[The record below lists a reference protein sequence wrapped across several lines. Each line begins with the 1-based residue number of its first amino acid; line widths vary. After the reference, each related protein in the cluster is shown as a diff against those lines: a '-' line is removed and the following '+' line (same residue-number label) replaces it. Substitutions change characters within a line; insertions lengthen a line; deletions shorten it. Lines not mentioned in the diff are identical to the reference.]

1 MRLIGLELSDAGIIV
16 AGATPQQLL
25 EIDGTE
31 KESPGYALPEKN
43 QLVVG
48 KAAEKKAHIYPRL
61 ITSHFW
67 DQLNTEPLDHPGP
80 FIQQNNAEI
89 ASIHMGQIWES
100 VKARGDAIIIAVPG
114 FYHQDQ
120 LGILLG
126 IGNELGLPI
135 KGFVPIALAASN
147 RPFPQKAL
155 FHLDIHLHRTEIIPL
170 NQGEQLTCED
180 PITIA
185 EKGLAD
191 LYRQWV
197 EAVAAE
203 FVRTTRFDPLHQ
215 AISEQELFDRL
226 PVVLNQLQSNS
237 AVDFEMTGRS
247 GNYRIT
253 LTRELFINS
262 GKPLFAD
269 IVGLVQKQLAHHK
282 IPTDGVAIQ
291 LSHRIARLPGLKE
304 SLTAINDVFFIEP
317 AAGAGAVGALRLW
330 GQLSPHEFGQ
340 RVSFFTSRP
349 WQSSIQTEVFTA
361 SDERRKTR
369 QPTHILYK
377 SIAYPLSETPLHIGL
392 DLKPGESGIRIEGQI
407 TGVSGNHCSVELLGG
422 QAVINDLSTDGTFV
436 DDIRVDQTMNL
447 RNGQIIRMGTPGE
460 TLQLIACLDTD
471 ET

>member
-1 MRLIGLELSDAGIIV
+1 MRLIGLELSDAGIIAV
-16 AGATPQQLL
+16 GDTPQQLL

-80 FIQQNNAEI
+80 YTQQNHAEI

-100 VKARGDAIIIAVPG
+100 VKARGDAIIVAVPG
-114 FYHQDQ
+114 SYHQDQ

-135 KGFVPIALAASN
+135 KAFVPIALAASN

-155 FHLDIHLHRTEIIPL
+155 FHLDIHLHRTEIVPL
-170 NQGEQLTCED
+170 NQGEQLTCEE

-185 EKGLAD
+185 EKGLAE
-191 LYRQWV
+191 LYRDWV

-203 FVRTTRFDPLHQ
+203 FVRTTRFDPLHK

-226 PVVLNQLQSNS
+226 PAVLNQLQSNS
-237 AVDFEMTGRS
+237 AVDFEMTSAS

-253 LTRELFINS
+253 LTWELFIKK
-262 GKPLFAD
+262 GKPLFTD
-269 IVGLVQKQLAHHK
+269 IAGIVQKQLARHK
-282 IPTDGVAIQ
+282 TPTDGIVIQ
-291 LSHRIARLPGLKE
+291 LSHRIASLPGLKE
-304 SLTAINDVFFIEP
+304 NLAAINDAEFIEP

-330 GQLSPHEFGQ
+330 DQLSPHDLGQ
-340 RVSFFTSRP
+340 RVSFFTGRP
-349 WQSSIQTEVFTA
+349 WQRSAETEIFTA
-361 SDERRKTR
+361 SDGRRNTR

-377 SIAYPLSETPLHIGL
+377 SLAYPLSETPLHIGL
-392 DLKPGESGIRIEGQI
+392 DLEPGESGIRIESQI
-407 TGVSGNHCSVELLGG
+407 AGVSGNHCSVQLRGG
-422 QAVINDLSTDGTFV
+422 EAIINDLSTAGTFV
-436 DDIRVDQTMNL
+436 DDIRVDQTMNVQ
-447 RNGQIIRMGTPGE
+447 NGQIIRVGIPGE
-460 TLQLIACLDTD
+460 TLQLIACLDND

>member
-1 MRLIGLELSDAGIIV
+1 MRLLGLELSDAGIIV
-16 AGATPQQLL
+16 AGGTPERLL
-25 EIDGTE
+25 EIDGRDT
-31 KESPGYALPEKN
+31 ESPGYALPEKN

-80 FIQQNNAEI
+80 YTQQNHAEI

-100 VKARGDAIIIAVPG
+100 VKTRGDAIIVAVPG
-114 FYHQDQ
+114 SYHQDQ
-120 LGILLG
+120 LVILLG

-155 FHLDIHLHRTEIIPL
+155 FHLDIHLHRTEIMPL
-170 NQGEQLTCED
+170 NQGEQLTCEE

-185 EKGLAD
+185 EKGLVE
-191 LYRQWV
+191 LYRDWV

-203 FVRTTRFDPLHQ
+203 FVRSTRFDPLHK

-226 PVVLNQLQSNS
+226 PAVLNQLQNNS
-237 AVDFEMTGRS
+237 AVDFEMTSGS

-253 LTRELFINS
+253 LTRELFLKKD
-262 GKPLFAD
+262 KPLFTD
-269 IVGLVQKQLAHHK
+269 IAGIVQKQLAGHK
-282 IPTDGVAIQ
+282 TPPDGVVIQ

-304 SLTAINDVFFIEP
+304 NLAAINDALFIEP

-330 GQLSPHEFGQ
+330 DQLSPHDLGQ
-340 RVSFFTSRP
+340 HVSFFTGRP
-349 WQSSIQTEVFTA
+349 WQRSAENEIFTGSA
-361 SDERRKTR
+361 GHRKTR

-377 SIAYPLSETPLHIGL
+377 SLAYPLSETPLHIGL
-392 DLKPGESGIRIEGQI
+392 DLKPGESGIRIESQI
-407 TGVSGNHCSVELLGG
+407 AGVSGNHCSVELRGG
-422 QAVINDLSTDGTFV
+422 QAVVNDFSTHGTFV
-436 DDIRVDQTMNL
+436 NDIRVEDSTTLQL
-447 RNGQIIRMGTPGE
+447 GQVIRVGTPGE
-460 TLQLIACLDTD
+460 QLQVIACVELDK
-471 ET
+471 

>member
-1 MRLIGLELSDAGIIV
+1 MRLLGLELSDAGIII
-16 AGATPQQLL
+16 AGTNPDQLL
-25 EIDGTE
+25 EIDGRNT
-31 KESPGYALPEKN
+31 ESPGYALPEKN
-43 QLVVG
+43 HLMVG

-80 FIQQNNAEI
+80 YIQQNHAEI
-89 ASIHMGQIWES
+89 ASIHLGQIWES

-114 FYHQDQ
+114 SYHQDQ

-155 FHLDIHLHRTEIIPL
+155 FHLDIHLHRTEIVPL

-191 LYRQWV
+191 LFRQWV

-203 FVRTTRFDPLHQ
+203 FVRTTRFDPLHN

-226 PVVLNQLQSNS
+226 PVILIQLQNNS
-237 AVDFEMTGRS
+237 AVDFEMAGGS
-247 GNYRIT
+247 GSYRIT
-253 LTRELFINS
+253 LTRELLIKK
-262 GKPLFAD
+262 GRPLFVD
-269 IVGLVQKQLAHHK
+269 IAGIIQKQLARYK
-282 IPTDGVAIQ
+282 RPTDGVVIQ
-291 LSHRIARLPGLKE
+291 LAHRIACLPGLKE
-304 SLTAINDVFFIEP
+304 NLAAINDAVFIEP

-330 GQLSPHEFGQ
+330 DQLSPHEFGQ

-349 WQSSIQTEVFTA
+349 WQYGTKTAVFNP
-361 SDERRKTR
+361 SEGLRKTR
-369 QPTHILYK
+369 QPSHILYK
-377 SIAYPLSETPLHIGL
+377 SLAYPLSETPLHIGL

-407 TGVSGNHCSVELLGG
+407 TGVCRKHCSVVLRGSE
-422 QAVINDLSTDGTFV
+422 AIVIDLSTDGTFV
-436 DDIRVDQTMNL
+436 DDIRVEQTMNL
-447 RNGQIIRMGTPGE
+447 QNGQIIRVGTPGE